1 MADDK
6 ETSSKIIS
14 EEALDTLLAQW
25 AEAELEPPV
34 GFHERTMERLR
45 QEQLAAPETKK
56 NRNVISLFV
65 KKKKWMSAAAAAVLV
80 LCCIPVVQAQFGT
93 DVTQS
98 VNDELTV
105 QQKQIESVADGTET
119 AAVEP
124 EVQDSNGQQKAYKE
138 PANQTAQQASTNT
151 ETAPQPSQQQAEQE
165 SVGIVQATS
174 SFSDSSQNV
183 DAAGEEQT
191 PSALSA
197 DPDDGIATYSL
208 DDGLAAVDN
217 GLEKGL
223 QAGRSVTESL
233 EQLQQQ
239 AQFYQEALDDV
250 MDTME
255 ALQKDLDDYDEKLK
269 NDPENPELQAKVKE
283 LQQQMDTLK
292 REVEELQ
299 SLVDEAKAK
308 LSKS

>member
-34 GFHERTMERLR
+34 GFHERTMERLQ

-80 LCCIPVVQAQFGT
+80 LCCIPVVQAQFGN

-124 EVQDSNGQQKAYKE
+124 EAQDSNGQQKA
-138 PANQTAQQASTNT
+138 
-151 ETAPQPSQQQAEQE
+151 
-165 SVGIVQATS
+165 
-174 SFSDSSQNV
+174 
-183 DAAGEEQT
+183 
-191 PSALSA
+191 
-197 DPDDGIATYSL
+197 
-208 DDGLAAVDN
+208 
-217 GLEKGL
+217 
-223 QAGRSVTESL
+223 
-233 EQLQQQ
+233 
-239 AQFYQEALDDV
+239 
-250 MDTME
+250 
-255 ALQKDLDDYDEKLK
+255 
-269 NDPENPELQAKVKE
+269 
-283 LQQQMDTLK
+283 
-292 REVEELQ
+292 
-299 SLVDEAKAK
+299 
-308 LSKS
+308 

>member
-34 GFHERTMERLR
+34 GFHERTMERLQ

-80 LCCIPVVQAQFGT
+80 LCCIPVVQAQFGN

-124 EVQDSNGQQKAYKE
+124 EAQDSNGQQKAYKE

-165 SVGIVQATS
+165 SVGIVQAIS
-174 SFSDSSQNV
+174 SFSGSSQNV

-197 DPDDGIATYSL
+197 DP

>member
-34 GFHERTMERLR
+34 GFHERTMERLQ

-80 LCCIPVVQAQFGT
+80 LCCIPVVQAQFGN

-124 EVQDSNGQQKAYKE
+124 EAQDSNGQQKAYKE

-165 SVGIVQATS
+165 SVGIVQAIS

-197 DPDDGIATYSL
+197 DP

-250 MDTME
+250 MYTME

-269 NDPENPELQAKVKE
+269 NDPE
-283 LQQQMDTLK
+283 
-292 REVEELQ
+292 
-299 SLVDEAKAK
+299 
-308 LSKS
+308 KSRAAGQGKGAAAANGYAETRGRRIAEPGG

>member
-34 GFHERTMERLR
+34 GFHERTMERLQ

-80 LCCIPVVQAQFGT
+80 LCCIPVVQAQFGN
-93 DVTQS
+93 DVTHS

-124 EVQDSNGQQKAYKE
+124 EAQDSNGQQKAYKE

-165 SVGIVQATS
+165 SVGIVQAIS

-197 DPDDGIATYSL
+197 DP